1 MDVNEFRVRGKE
13 MVDYIC
19 NYIDTLESRRVT
31 PSVEPGYLREVLPA
45 EAPQDPEDWDAIMA
59 DVETKI
65 MPGVSRSQGK
75 YFSVPTVKCTR
86 I

>member
-19 NYIDTLESRRVT
+19 NYMDTLESRRVT

-45 EAPQDPEDWDAIMA
+45 EAPQDPEDWDAIME

-65 MPGVSRSQGK
+65 MPGVSWSQEK
-75 YFSVPTVKCTR
+75 YFSVPIFKC

>member
-1 MDVNEFRVRGKE
+1 
-13 MVDYIC
+13 
-19 NYIDTLESRRVT
+19 
-31 PSVEPGYLREVLPA
+31 VLPA

-65 MPGVSRSQGK
+65 MPGVSWTHQK
-75 YFSVPTVKCTR
+75 YFSVPIVKR